1 MDMVYCS
8 VCGKEYDR
16 LRIRHTC
23 RPEDLVML
31 FCEEEHYGEPATL
44 NGDDLLLIRQEII
57 GNGSPANLVAMWEK
71 SAGRSWQA

>member
-1 MDMVYCS
+1 
-8 VCGKEYDR
+8 
-16 LRIRHTC
+16 
-23 RPEDLVML
+23 ML